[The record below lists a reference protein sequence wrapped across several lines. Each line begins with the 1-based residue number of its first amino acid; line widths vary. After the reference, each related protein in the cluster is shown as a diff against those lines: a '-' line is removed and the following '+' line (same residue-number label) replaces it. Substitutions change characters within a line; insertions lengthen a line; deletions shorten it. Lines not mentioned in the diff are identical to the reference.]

1 MDPSRDTML
10 PMAEKD
16 FTAVFGRLRAIM
28 APYAE
33 GLDVVHDVPGTYY
46 LNTRHVRGDGY
57 VLMFGAVQIKSR
69 YVSYHLMPV
78 YAWTDLLEGMSDGLR
93 KRMQGKSCFN
103 FTTVDEDLFAELAEL
118 TRRGAARGAGEGNPF
133 TP

>member
-1 MDPSRDTML
+1 MVD
-10 PMAEKD
+10 KD

-28 APYAE
+28 ASYAG

-57 VLMFGAVQIKSR
+57 VLMF
-69 YVSYHLMPV
+69 V
-78 YAWTDLLEGMSDGLR
+78 YAWTDLLEGMSDRLR

-103 FTTVDEDLFAELAEL
+103 FTRVDEELFAELAEL
-118 TRRGAARGAGEGNPF
+118 TRRSAARSAGEGNPF